1 MVTAA
6 TEIIARENLFPHV
19 WRSLAPL
26 LKKAVQSTA
35 ELFMPAEETTKK
47 AGTASKCGTISDR
60 SKLPASI
67 DEYAIQY
74 SKMPKTNEHTGMSI
88 RPSRELDKIKADAD
102 GITREAPIHFMAL
115 SGDT

>member
-47 AGTASKCGTISDR
+47 AGTASIK
-60 SKLPASI
+60 
-67 DEYAIQY
+67 EYAIQY

-102 GITREAPIHFMAL
+102 GITREAPIHFKAL